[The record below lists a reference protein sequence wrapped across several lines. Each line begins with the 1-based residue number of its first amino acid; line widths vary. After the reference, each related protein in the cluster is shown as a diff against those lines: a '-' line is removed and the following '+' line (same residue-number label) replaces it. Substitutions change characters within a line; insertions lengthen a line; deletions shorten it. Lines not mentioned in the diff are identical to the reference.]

1 MIISN
6 KNPQSLEGQ
15 LLIAT
20 PMLVDSVFHHSVIY
34 ICLHSSEGA
43 MGIIINHVIQ
53 SLNLSDIMDQLG
65 IAAHQMAN
73 NHPIY
78 FGGPVDVSRG
88 FVLHTADYSR
98 SETVIM
104 GENIALTANLE
115 IMKDIASGHG
125 PSETVLALGYAG
137 WEANQLEKE
146 MEENSWISVPAT
158 KELIFNIPNSDK
170 WRKSAESGGIDLTK
184 LSSTVGHA

>member
-1 MIISN
+1 M
-6 KNPQSLEGQ
+6 
-15 LLIAT
+15 
-20 PMLVDSVFHHSVIY
+20 
-34 ICLHSSEGA
+34 
-43 MGIIINHVIQ
+43 
-53 SLNLSDIMDQLG
+53 
-65 IAAHQMAN
+65 
-73 NHPIY
+73 
-78 FGGPVDVSRG
+78 
-88 FVLHTADYSR
+88 HTADYSR